1 MRRWTIP
8 VVGLVLVMAVG
19 SGAYAQTPSGSADKM
34 DKDKMMDKK
43 DDKMMDKMGKDKMMD
58 KKDDKMDKMGKD
70 KMMDKKD
77 DKMDK
82 KDDKMDKKQ

>member
-8 VVGLVLVMAVG
+8 VVGLVFVMAVG
-19 SGAYAQTPSGSADKM
+19 SGAYAQTPSGSSDKM

-58 KKDDKMDKMGKD
+58 KKDDKTMDKMGKD

-82 KDDKMDKKQ
+82 KQ

>member
-8 VVGLVLVMAVG
+8 VVGLVFVMAVG
-19 SGAYAQTPSGSADKM
+19 SGAYAQTPSGSSDKM
-34 DKDKMMDKK
+34 DKDKMMEKK

-58 KKDDKMDKMGKD
+58 KKDDKMMDKTGKD

-82 KDDKMDKKQ
+82 KQ

>member
-8 VVGLVLVMAVG
+8 VVGLVFVMAVG
-19 SGAYAQTPSGSADKM
+19 SGAYAQTPSGSSDKM
-34 DKDKMMDKK
+34 DKDKMMEKK

-58 KKDDKMDKMGKD
+58 KKDDKTMDKMGKD

-77 DKMDK
+77 DKMD
-82 KDDKMDKKQ
+82 DKMDKKQ

>member
-8 VVGLVLVMAVG
+8 VVGLVFVMAVG
-19 SGAYAQTPSGSADKM
+19 SGAYAQTPSGSSDKM
-34 DKDKMMDKK
+34 DKDKMMEKK

-58 KKDDKMDKMGKD
+58 KKDDKTMDKMGKD

-82 KDDKMDKKQ
+82 KQ

>member
-8 VVGLVLVMAVG
+8 VVGLVFVMAVG
-19 SGAYAQTPSGSADKM
+19 SGAYAQTPSGSSDKM

-43 DDKMMDKMGKDKMMD
+43 DEKMMDKMGKDKMMD
-58 KKDDKMDKMGKD
+58 KKDDKMMDKTGKD

-82 KDDKMDKKQ
+82 KQ